1 MSVIINVEDF
11 PNMRAIFQQLERQEK
26 QKSLNI
32 MQPVTEKTSDQERE
46 PTSVA
51 VKQLEPIKQCEWVI
65 CEDRL
70 TPAAKTLNDEQLALI
85 FEDIFKPLDFA
96 SLMHDRRKLTDRK

>member
-11 PNMRAIFQQLERQEK
+11 PNMLAIFQELERQEK
-26 QKSLNI
+26 QKSLKIN
-32 MQPVTEKTSDQERE
+32 QPVTEETSEQERE
-46 PTSVA
+46 PNLVA
-51 VKQLEPIKQCEWVI
+51 VKELEPIKHCERVI

-85 FEDIFKPLDFA
+85 YEDIFKPLDFA
-96 SLMHDRRKLTDRK
+96 SIMHERRKLADSK

>member
-11 PNMRAIFQQLERQEK
+11 PNMLAVLQELERQEK

-32 MQPVTEKTSDQERE
+32 MQPVTDETSEQERE
-46 PTSVA
+46 PTLVA
-51 VKQLEPIKQCEWVI
+51 VKELEAIKHCERVL

-85 FEDIFKPLDFA
+85 YADIFKPLDFA
-96 SLMHDRRKLTDRK
+96 SIMHERRKFADAK